1 MPMQETNSVASDQK
15 EQPAGSALEPKLEPI
30 QLTPQRLQMIG
41 VTMGAVEMKS
51 MADEV
56 RATGTVEV
64 DERRVA
70 YVQTRF
76 PGWVRQVFADASY
89 QYVRRDSLCSPFT
102 API

>member
-1 MPMQETNSVASDQK
+1 MQETNSVASDQK

-76 PGWVRQVFADASY
+76 PGGFARSLLMPAISMF
-89 QYVRRDSLCSPFT
+89 VRDSLCSPFT